1 MGLSFDGNG
10 RYVGWSNLFDYS
22 SLETIKASEYLP
34 MPKKKVYTVTAG
46 GFNIDPFIMKII
58 AADPVARIEG
68 YVEMLN
74 YLNSN
79 NITEITYSIPEGE
92 EVVQAIRSHEFTK
105 VPYSL
110 QEEASKN
117 FISSHIQNTVQNL
130 RNMIGAYSPIEM
142 EAFRAAS
149 EKSPKGE
156 QASKMT
162 LLNPS
167 TKLLMQYQNITGKNV
182 IGIAANG
189 EKASFMWHYYIND
202 ILRNPTPEKVK
213 YSQFSFVTTRL
224 QGRNSGNI
232 QPQEVNTLPDVN
244 FEGVNPE
251 LMAQYGIKMSGDITV
266 DLMISQILSAATDN
280 AKELILAKVNAGM
293 KLAKMYLFLVTLGFD
308 INDIVKFMTSP
319 AITFIDSITEANIF
333 TGQDTS
339 IQDALKLARGDFE
352 DYYKS
357 FLTTR
362 TLGDLTKEEKAKLAK
377 GELIENKYDE
387 GSKEYIELE
396 NALSAIAETKDL
408 LQQTIDAAVEATMKE
423 SPGRSAEDIR
433 EEILNNIPLDIDEF
447 ENILEGAN
455 EFSNLGKILGLNQGL
470 PTSKALLQKRI
481 QDMQKILS
489 DRIKAV
495 NKTRE
500 KNDQIEDTPLDVKRY
515 LTDPEYA
522 QQIKDLY
529 ESVKKC
535 INIFDI
541 IDHIPQF
548 NSIFKI
554 FSAVLDIDHNISIKT
569 RAYDAVYD
577 QLKLEGRYMSEQY
590 QTRLLKGIDDAI
602 IAKFVN
608 NSGIAIPY
616 SSGTNMLNELR
627 QVIETKEDGLLEFDS
642 LSDVASFKYLFEN
655 SIVPNLK
662 RGIIYDYQN
671 GKVVQIIDDSL
682 KSNKF
687 IQSLIKG
694 DHRGMPLYKC
704 DLDMLTTENSQNSK
718 IKFQDYIKG
727 LQALQKVK
735 INGIALSDLFVL
747 YNLVVNK
754 NQYGSDRMTTLFDQ
768 FIQNNG
774 QLSLIRKYLNYVGE
788 LDYSGKVE
796 ELNINILD
804 LMKSA
809 AAIVNSE
816 IGQKDPTIIVN
827 TDAGP
832 ELRIKSGRG
841 YTKWNEIVP
850 KVPGETQNEYLE
862 RIYNHN
868 SYFVLGGS
876 YSDAVDR
883 QVQNLRIITS
893 QTLDTIN
900 NLIKQGALTIYKV
913 CQ

>member
-1 MGLSFDGNG
+1 MYQLGEQLKYDADLSSYIKEGLYGMVKSGKAEDGVVKYSNRVRNRILNQYHEKLAQKQYTSFMKSQEFTVSRIPAQTLQSFMQMRNVGFTGTPTNQCFVSHWQTWLQGSDYDIDKAYIMGLSFDGNG

-34 MPKKKVYTVTAG
+34 MPKKKVYEVAPDG
-46 GFNIDPFIMKII
+46 VNIDSFVVNILG
-58 AADPVARIEG
+58 ATDVVSRING
-68 YVEMLN
+68 YVELLN
-74 YLNSN
+74 YLNDN
-79 NITEITYSIPEGE
+79 NITKIIYTVPEGA
-92 EVVQAIRSHEFTK
+92 EVVQAIRTHEFTK

-202 ILRNPTPEKVK
+202 VLRNPTPEKVK

-319 AITFIDSITEANIF
+319 AITFIDTITEANIF

-339 IQDALKLARGDFE
+339 IQDAVKLARGDFK
-352 DYYKS
+352 DYYKQ
-357 FLTTR
+357 FLSTR
-362 TLGDLTKEEKAKLAK
+362 TLGLLSKEEKNRL
-377 GELIENKYDE
+377 GDGNLIENNFSE
-387 GSKEYIELE
+387 GSKEYVELE

-408 LQQTIDAAVEATMKE
+408 LQSTVDAAVEATLKE
-423 SPGRSAEDIR
+423 NPGRKAEDIR
-433 EEILNNIPLDIDEF
+433 EEIMKSIPLDIDEF

-495 NKTRE
+495 NKER
-500 KNDQIEDTPLDVKRY
+500 P
-515 LTDPEYA
+515 TD
-522 QQIKDLY
+522 D
-529 ESVKKC
+529 
-535 INIFDI
+535 
-541 IDHIPQF
+541 
-548 NSIFKI
+548 
-554 FSAVLDIDHNISIKT
+554 
-569 RAYDAVYD
+569 
-577 QLKLEGRYMSEQY
+577 
-590 QTRLLKGIDDAI
+590 
-602 IAKFVN
+602 
-608 NSGIAIPY
+608 
-616 SSGTNMLNELR
+616 
-627 QVIETKEDGLLEFDS
+627 
-642 LSDVASFKYLFEN
+642 
-655 SIVPNLK
+655 
-662 RGIIYDYQN
+662 
-671 GKVVQIIDDSL
+671 
-682 KSNKF
+682 
-687 IQSLIKG
+687 
-694 DHRGMPLYKC
+694 
-704 DLDMLTTENSQNSK
+704 
-718 IKFQDYIKG
+718 
-727 LQALQKVK
+727 
-735 INGIALSDLFVL
+735 
-747 YNLVVNK
+747 
-754 NQYGSDRMTTLFDQ
+754 
-768 FIQNNG
+768 
-774 QLSLIRKYLNYVGE
+774 
-788 LDYSGKVE
+788 
-796 ELNINILD
+796 
-804 LMKSA
+804 
-809 AAIVNSE
+809 
-816 IGQKDPTIIVN
+816 
-827 TDAGP
+827 
-832 ELRIKSGRG
+832 
-841 YTKWNEIVP
+841 
-850 KVPGETQNEYLE
+850 
-862 RIYNHN
+862 
-868 SYFVLGGS
+868 
-876 YSDAVDR
+876 
-883 QVQNLRIITS
+883 
-893 QTLDTIN
+893 
-900 NLIKQGALTIYKV
+900 
-913 CQ
+913 

>member
-46 GFNIDPFIMKII
+46 GFNIDPFIMKVI

-79 NITEITYSIPEGE
+79 NITEITYSIPEGA

-167 TKLLMQYQNITGKNV
+167 TKLLMQFQNITGKNV

-202 ILRNPTPEKVK
+202 VLRNPTPEKVK

-244 FEGVNPE
+244 FEGVDSE
-251 LMAQYGIKMSGDITV
+251 LMARYGIKMSGDITV

-333 TGQDTS
+333 TGQDMS
-339 IQDALKLARGDFE
+339 IPDAIKLARGNFE

-387 GSKEYIELE
+387 GSKEYVELE

-408 LQQTIDAAVEATMKE
+408 LQ
-423 SPGRSAEDIR
+423 
-433 EEILNNIPLDIDEF
+433 
-447 ENILEGAN
+447 
-455 EFSNLGKILGLNQGL
+455 
-470 PTSKALLQKRI
+470 
-481 QDMQKILS
+481 
-489 DRIKAV
+489 
-495 NKTRE
+495 
-500 KNDQIEDTPLDVKRY
+500 
-515 LTDPEYA
+515 
-522 QQIKDLY
+522 
-529 ESVKKC
+529 
-535 INIFDI
+535 
-541 IDHIPQF
+541 
-548 NSIFKI
+548 
-554 FSAVLDIDHNISIKT
+554 
-569 RAYDAVYD
+569 
-577 QLKLEGRYMSEQY
+577 
-590 QTRLLKGIDDAI
+590 
-602 IAKFVN
+602 
-608 NSGIAIPY
+608 
-616 SSGTNMLNELR
+616 
-627 QVIETKEDGLLEFDS
+627 
-642 LSDVASFKYLFEN
+642 
-655 SIVPNLK
+655 
-662 RGIIYDYQN
+662 
-671 GKVVQIIDDSL
+671 
-682 KSNKF
+682 
-687 IQSLIKG
+687 
-694 DHRGMPLYKC
+694 
-704 DLDMLTTENSQNSK
+704 
-718 IKFQDYIKG
+718 
-727 LQALQKVK
+727 
-735 INGIALSDLFVL
+735 
-747 YNLVVNK
+747 
-754 NQYGSDRMTTLFDQ
+754 
-768 FIQNNG
+768 
-774 QLSLIRKYLNYVGE
+774 
-788 LDYSGKVE
+788 
-796 ELNINILD
+796 
-804 LMKSA
+804 
-809 AAIVNSE
+809 
-816 IGQKDPTIIVN
+816 
-827 TDAGP
+827 
-832 ELRIKSGRG
+832 
-841 YTKWNEIVP
+841 
-850 KVPGETQNEYLE
+850 
-862 RIYNHN
+862 
-868 SYFVLGGS
+868 
-876 YSDAVDR
+876 
-883 QVQNLRIITS
+883 
-893 QTLDTIN
+893 
-900 NLIKQGALTIYKV
+900 
-913 CQ
+913 